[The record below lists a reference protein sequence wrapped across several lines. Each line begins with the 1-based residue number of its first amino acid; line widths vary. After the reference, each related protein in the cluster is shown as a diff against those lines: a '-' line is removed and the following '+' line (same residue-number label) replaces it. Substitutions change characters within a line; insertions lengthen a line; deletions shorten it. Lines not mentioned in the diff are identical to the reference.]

1 MVTKSIKNNKIRC
14 KEFTNI
20 NQDVN
25 RCNLIL

>member
-1 MVTKSIKNNKIRC
+1 MVTKSTKDNNIRC

-25 RCNLIL
+25 KCNLIL